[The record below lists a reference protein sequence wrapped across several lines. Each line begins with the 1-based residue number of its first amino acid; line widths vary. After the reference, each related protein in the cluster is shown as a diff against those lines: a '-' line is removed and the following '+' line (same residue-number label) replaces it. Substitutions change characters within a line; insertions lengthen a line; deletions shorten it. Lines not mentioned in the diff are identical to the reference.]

1 MPCVDIQ
8 TLVQTI
14 SCGIC
19 SCSAAV
25 DGGQWCISTF
35 CGDQRCA
42 VSSQPWVSLLQNI
55 FGGLAG
61 LGSVAQVQLEWRRA
75 DGRPVATAAVRGR
88 AGETDTLPVFS
99 NKDSIV
105 GDVSYTLQT
114 SAAGH
119 QRLLHQTCSLHG
131 CIGMQTADCS

>member
-1 MPCVDIQ
+1 MNPSGVR
-8 TLVQTI
+8 
-14 SCGIC
+14 SRC
-19 SCSAAV
+19 SEPR
-25 DGGQWCISTF
+25 III
-35 CGDQRCA
+35 R
-42 VSSQPWVSLLQNI
+42 LQNI

-105 GDVSYTLQT
+105 GDVSCLTLFAGV
-114 SAAGH
+114 SALA
-119 QRLLHQTCSLHG
+119 
-131 CIGMQTADCS
+131 

>member
-1 MPCVDIQ
+1 MDH
-8 TLVQTI
+8 
-14 SCGIC
+14 SG
-19 SCSAAV
+19 AADLAALRPFLTV
-25 DGGQWCISTF
+25 
-35 CGDQRCA
+35 
-42 VSSQPWVSLLQNI
+42 LLQNI

-105 GDVSYTLQT
+105 GDVSCLSFFACV
-114 SAAGH
+114 SAPA
-119 QRLLHQTCSLHG
+119 
-131 CIGMQTADCS
+131 